1 MSLLLNALGDP
12 ASAPEALFHVVQKHP
27 YITAGIVLSV
37 FLVVF
42 YYFYEYQGVRS
53 MDQFIEWLASW
64 PIWIIREIM
73 HFYLVLFQ
81 NLIKGIKDIVM
92 DFVHGIMDAF
102 KF

>member
-1 MSLLLNALGDP
+1 MSFLLNAMGDP
-12 ASAPEALFHVVQKHP
+12 ASATEAFMHVIQKHP
-27 YITAGIVLSV
+27 YVIAAVILSI
-37 FLVVF
+37 FLVLF
-42 YYFYEYQGVRS
+42 YYFYEYSGIRS

-64 PIWIIREIM
+64 PIWVIREIM

-81 NLIKGIKDIVM
+81 NIIRGIKDIVM